1 MNKTSDLTGTRPS
14 GTGAAMVRGGFDPVG
29 MAYRLLWVGF
39 IALPIVMGLD
49 KFTNL
54 LATWPDYLA
63 PWIVGL
69 LPFSAEAAM
78 RVVGV
83 IEIVAGLAV
92 AVRPR
97 YGAPIVALWL
107 GGIILNLL
115 TYSGYYD
122 VALRDV
128 GLLIGAVALWLL
140 AMAHEHGHG
149 RSLAHD
155 RTATVAP
162 EHVSISRMSFLG
174 PQFLRGD
181 AEPRHAPTPPQP
193 KSRS

>member
-1 MNKTSDLTGTRPS
+1 MNKTSGLTGPRPA
-14 GTGAAMVRGGFDPVG
+14 GIGAATIRGGFDPVG

-92 AVRPR
+92 AVKPR

-115 TYSGYYD
+115 TYSGFYD

-128 GLLIGAVALWLL
+128 GLLIGALALWLL
-140 AMAHEHGHG
+140 ATAHEREHG
-149 RSLAHD
+149 RSVTHD
-155 RTATVAP
+155 RAATVDP
-162 EHVSISRMSFLG
+162 EHVSISHMSFLG
-174 PQFLRGD
+174 PQFLPGE
-181 AEPRHAPTPPQP
+181 AEPRHAPTPPQRE
-193 KSRS
+193 SRS